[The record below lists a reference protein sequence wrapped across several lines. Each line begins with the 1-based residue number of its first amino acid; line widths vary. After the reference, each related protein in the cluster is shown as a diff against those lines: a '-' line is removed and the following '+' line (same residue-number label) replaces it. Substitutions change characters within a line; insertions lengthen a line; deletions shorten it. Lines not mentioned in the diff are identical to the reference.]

1 MPLTEIVVWISVALL
16 LLAVGIV
23 GGLSYLAGK
32 MPSHDEDL
40 DQLLAEMARPAPEK
54 AKPPGR
60 WS

>member
-1 MPLTEIVVWISVALL
+1 MPLTDIIIWLSAGLL
-16 LLAVGIV
+16 LLAVAIV
-23 GGLSYLAGK
+23 GILAVLANRL
-32 MPSHDEDL
+32 PSHDEDL